1 MDTFLNVRVL
11 YLFEIPEEYVSK
23 WEFLAKFYATGY
35 GSQ

>member
-11 YLFEIPEEYVSK
+11 HLFEIPEEYAPK
-23 WEFLAKFYATGY
+23 WEFLAKFYVTGY